1 MGAVGPSQIVVVING
16 KIKAFNKSGTS
27 SFGTDTDNFFA
38 SVRSASVSDPH
49 VRYDRLSQRWFVT
62 MIDVLNTG
70 NRVLIAVSSGPAIN
84 NFTSWSFFQF
94 QHDLV
99 GTTPNSDTGHFAD
112 YDMLGVDKNAL
123 YIGANIFGT
132 SMGGGVI
139 GTTGY
144 VVNKSN
150 LLSGILTVTA
160 FRQIGAINGFGDGP
174 WSPQGVDNDDPNA
187 TEGYFIGVDRNLSGV
202 LYLRRISDPGGSPT
216 ISGNLTLT
224 VPSTAAPI
232 PQPSKSATKNLDSL
246 GSRLFAA
253 AIHRN
258 KIAGTT
264 SLWTAH
270 NILVDN
276 TGVGTGSGDRNG
288 SRWYEIGNL
297 TTTPTLI
304 QAGTLFDTA
313 ASNPRGFWIPSVTA
327 SGQGHMALGCSYAGS
342 NDFVGCAAAGRLRA
356 DALGVTQPPTLAVF
370 GAGGY
375 NSSESTATHRWGD
388 YSQTVVDPND
398 DMTMWTFQEYV
409 TAPNSWAVRAIQLR
423 APRPAWPVGAVPLTL
438 TAGQTNVDVVVTGVS
453 ASGSEYFDPGP
464 DIGGPGF
471 SNHITAFITTD
482 VIVNSVTFSN
492 PTNIT
497 LNVSV
502 APDATPGARSI
513 MVTNPDKQI
522 TNSAFGILTVIA
534 PPPVVNFDASPV
546 IGGAPLT
553 VYFTNLTTGATDYAW
568 DFGDA
573 SSSTNANPINTYTNA
588 GSYTVTLTAVGS
600 GGTNT
605 LSKTNFI
612 AVTNSISAPALMI
625 SGYTSTNF
633 LFSFDTLSGKTYL
646 VQYKDLLTDPDWQL
660 LSSVP
665 GDGIAHTITNSFLDS
680 PQRFFRLTVQ

>member
-1 MGAVGPSQIVVVING
+1 
-16 KIKAFNKSGTS
+16 
-27 SFGTDTDNFFA
+27 
-38 SVRSASVSDPH
+38 
-49 VRYDRLSQRWFVT
+49 
-62 MIDVLNTG
+62 
-70 NRVLIAVSSGPAIN
+70 
-84 NFTSWSFFQF
+84 
-94 QHDLV
+94 
-99 GTTPNSDTGHFAD
+99 
-112 YDMLGVDKNAL
+112 
-123 YIGANIFGT
+123 
-132 SMGGGVI
+132 
-139 GTTGY
+139 
-144 VVNKSN
+144 
-150 LLSGILTVTA
+150 
-160 FRQIGAINGFGDGP
+160 
-174 WSPQGVDNDDPNA
+174 
-187 TEGYFIGVDRNLSGV
+187 
-202 LYLRRISDPGGSPT
+202 
-216 ISGNLTLT
+216 
-224 VPSTAAPI
+224 
-232 PQPSKSATKNLDSL
+232 
-246 GSRLFAA
+246 
-253 AIHRN
+253 
-258 KIAGTT
+258 
-264 SLWTAH
+264 
-270 NILVDN
+270 
-276 TGVGTGSGDRNG
+276 
-288 SRWYEIGNL
+288 
-297 TTTPTLI
+297 
-304 QAGTLFDTA
+304 
-313 ASNPRGFWIPSVTA
+313 
-327 SGQGHMALGCSYAGS
+327 
-342 NDFVGCAAAGRLRA
+342 
-356 DALGVTQPPTLAVF
+356 
-370 GAGGY
+370 
-375 NSSESTATHRWGD
+375 
-388 YSQTVVDPND
+388 
-398 DMTMWTFQEYV
+398 
-409 TAPNSWAVRAIQLR
+409 
-423 APRPAWPVGAVPLTL
+423 L

-612 AVTNSISAPALMI
+612 AVTYSISAPALMI